1 MDLNDETF
9 YNELINIEL
18 NVPCS
23 SWENEEYC
31 LKNFGPDWRMSSIK
45 GIVKKFKISRKS
57 KQPLFEIHFPEK
69 KGDKTFTGY
78 PLEYIWQ
85 HSEEDPLLDPVAATE
100 TLLQGFQPPRW
111 SHEQGGQA
119 SPHSRT
125 VGWLHVKMPS
135 QLLANQRNWSGWGDQ
150 EIQRT
155 LLL

>member
-1 MDLNDETF
+1 MMDLNDETF

-85 HSEEDPLLDPVAATE
+85 HSEEVPLKYHQFKAAYIVKLSNE
-100 TLLQGFQPPRW
+100 AAKLEAAPQLPAAPPD
-111 SHEQGGQA
+111 
-119 SPHSRT
+119 
-125 VGWLHVKMPS
+125 
-135 QLLANQRNWSGWGDQ
+135 GDLKKSADD
-150 EIQRT
+150 T
-155 LLL
+155 GKKNKYY